1 MIKKLIASASW
12 ACWAAWLLPFKHSLV
27 CPASAADT
35 FLSLGTDG
43 SSATL
48 LTTHLALQQLAPQ
61 MIKILWRSTLIFPK
75 TFFDFFFLIADTYF
89 FTTKGF
95 SFMPSTWKV
104 LLSEWGTDWV
114 KYLQFLLHC
123 GTPVAEVSQA
133 SRLVCEIIVREIME
147 QDQQCSVPEF
157 WQVYS
162 YSQNMTFTEKWH
174 PFVQHMFGLSAY
186 SLQVSLKEM

>member
-1 MIKKLIASASW
+1 MLMIKKLILSASW

-48 LTTHLALQQLAPQ
+48 LTTHLAPQQLAPQ

-75 TFFDFFFLIADTYF
+75 TFFDIFFLIAVT
-89 FTTKGF
+89 
-95 SFMPSTWKV
+95 FMPSTWKV
-104 LLSEWGTDWV
+104 LLWEWGISDWV

-123 GTPVAEVSQA
+123 GTPVVEVSQA